1 MAHEQIRWAPQA
13 ADDLEDIYHFIS
25 RDSVYYAALFAGR
38 IMRIVENIPAFPMSG
53 RVVPEYE
60 DENIREKIYSNY
72 RIVYR
77 LNGGYVEIAA
87 ICHCAKPL
95 KEIT

>member
-13 ADDLEDIYHFIS
+13 ADDLEGICRFIS
-25 RDSVYYAALFAGR
+25 RDSVYYAALFAAR
-38 IMRIVENIPAFPMSG
+38 IMRIVENIPVFPMSG

-72 RIVYR
+72 RIIYR
-77 LNGGYVEIAA
+77 
-87 ICHCAKPL
+87 
-95 KEIT
+95 